1 MGVGYALASGL
12 VKGFTQN
19 IGMRLQEQQTAR
31 AKFDALEQQLLA
43 APLTDDFSAKN
54 VDAIRDYI
62 SQGRQAVEDQEIDL
76 FGTRTEPLVDDDALG
91 TLVSSL
97 ETTTD
102 KDIDAARTFMYDKK
116 PYYTFN
122 REVRNASNTYDA
134 TANLNEIAYM
144 IGHNEEA
151 RTKWMAAPDSVK
163 EDILQVARF
172 NASAL
177 AVDVE
182 KNRSEG
188 QDILNLD
195 VVGIGTTGEA
205 LDRFFRLAIPDY
217 KGNIIGKAFRINAE
231 NATGSGDGSGSS
243 GSTVFTKRG
252 VHNIDAPGD
261 AETPAYNAL
270 TISFGLPAGDLDALN
285 ATWSEYT
292 NVFGMTDA
300 DSDALWDKTIQF
312 MTENDI
318 TTQFQS
324 ASAIGMMDEK
334 LAAQYLKSLGEIT
347 NNDAKQMAL
356 IVGALYTPRSFT
368 ETKKASATRIPNTS
382 SKTIPD
388 QDIRLYTAKVL
399 FGAYA
404 TEQDFTAIVNQD
416 SQLGKVLSKEVGLGA
431 LLEIADKEMQT
442 IPLAYAVAS
451 KFAGIK
457 NLAGFI
463 FGGNEETTTAAEVD
477 VFTIENATDGKTIV
491 IDASTGELVSQ
502 RAISAEDQKA
512 IDEGEV
518 MTVGYINSL
527 NDRISAARQ
536 RARRNYEK
544 RPEDM
549 RDMSIEDMEEMYARF
564 ESLRISLAFQMAR
577 AADPSGRLSDQDVR
591 QMMALLGGD
600 INTPRAMKAKIR
612 RAMDEFEYQRQR
624 FSAVIPFSAASGQA
638 TRTDK
643 LRVHGVHGLDVMA
656 KRAGLL
662 GSGDLQAQAAADQKL
677 TIIQPN
683 ETYAGGAVKIGDTV
697 YLPGGNGTWY
707 PDGSFMAVEDETLL
721 KTLNEAMPET

>member
-1 MGVGYALASGL
+1 MGVGFALASGL

-54 VDAIRDYI
+54 VNAIRDYI
-62 SQGRQAVEDQEIDL
+62 STGRQAVEDQEIDL
-76 FGTRTEPLVDDDALG
+76 FGTRTEPLIDDDALG

-102 KDIDAARTFMYDKK
+102 KDIDEARTFMYDKK

-151 RTKWMAAPDSVK
+151 RIKWMAAPDSVK

-177 AVDVE
+177 AVDVD
-182 KNRSEG
+182 KNRAEG
-188 QDILNLD
+188 QDRIAFD
-195 VVGIGTTGEA
+195 VMGITGTTDA
-205 LDRFFRLAIPDY
+205 IDRFFRMAIPDY
-217 KGNIIGKAFRINAE
+217 KGNLLGSAFRRHQE
-231 NATGSGDGSGSS
+231 QTTGAGDGSGSS
-243 GSTVFTKRG
+243 GSTVFSKRG
-252 VHNIDAPGD
+252 AHNIDVPEDFEA
-261 AETPAYNAL
+261 PAYNAL
-270 TISFGLPAGDLDALN
+270 TVSFGVAAGDLDALN
-285 ATWSEYT
+285 ATWAEYT

-318 TTQFQS
+318 TTEFQS
-324 ASAIGMMDEK
+324 ASAIGMMDET
-334 LAAQYLKSLGEIT
+334 LAAQYLQSLDDIT
-347 NNDAKQMAL
+347 GGDVKQMAL

-368 ETKKASATRIPNTS
+368 ETKKTSATRVPNTGA
-382 SKTIPD
+382 KTIPD

-404 TEQDFTAIVNQD
+404 TEKDFTAIVDQD
-416 SQLGKVLSKEVGLGA
+416 SQLGKVLSEEVGLGA

-502 RAISAEDQKA
+502 RTITAEDQKA

-518 MTVGYINSL
+518 MTAGYINSL
-527 NDRISAARQ
+527 NNRISAARQ
-536 RARRNYEK
+536 RARRNYDK

-549 RDMSIEDMEEMYARF
+549 RDMSLEDMEEMYARF

-600 INTPRAMKAKIR
+600 INTPRAMKAKIK
-612 RAMDEFEYQRQR
+612 RAMEEFEYQRQR
-624 FSAVIPFSAASGQA
+624 FSAVIPFASASGQA

-643 LRVHGVHGLDVMA
+643 LRVHGVHGLDIMA
-656 KRAGLL
+656 KRSGLL
-662 GSGDLQAQAAADQKL
+662 GSGDLQAKAAADQKV
-677 TIIQPN
+677 TVIQPN
-683 ETYAGGAVKIGDTV
+683 ETYTGGGVKIGDTV
-697 YLPGGNGTWY
+697 YQPGGNGTWY
-707 PDGSFMAVEDETLL
+707 PDKSFIEVTDETLL